1 MSEVRKPTPEAARNN
16 GADMS
21 GPFVTFAVG
30 DHLFGVPVGQ
40 VQDILTLHAIAP
52 VPLGPSEVRGMINLR
67 GRIVTVVDV
76 RTRLGL
82 KPAEASS
89 SRGAMGV
96 TVENGTESY
105 TLLVD
110 RVGDVVTLPSHLQE
124 PNPVTLDPLW
134 RELANGVFRIEGN
147 LLVILDVER
156 LLNIRAKS

>member
-1 MSEVRKPTPEAARNN
+1 
-16 GADMS
+16 MS

-30 DHLFGVPVGQ
+30 NHVFGVPVEQ
-40 VQDILTLHAIAP
+40 VQDILTLHAIAA

-82 KPAEASS
+82 KPAEAGS
-89 SRGAMGV
+89 SRSTMGV
-96 TVENGTESY
+96 TVENGAESY

-110 RVGDVVTLPSHLQE
+110 RVGDVVTLPSRLRE

-134 RELANGVFRIEGN
+134 RELADGVFRIDGN

-156 LLNIRAKS
+156 LLNIRAKP

>member
-1 MSEVRKPTPEAARNN
+1 MSQSRMHMSAAVPVRGTE
-16 GADMS
+16 MS

-30 DHLFGVPVGQ
+30 THLFGVPVEQ

-76 RTRLGL
+76 RIRLGL
-82 KPAEASS
+82 KPAEAGN

-96 TVENGTESY
+96 TVENGAESY

-110 RVGDVVTLPSHLQE
+110 RVGDVVTLPSHLLE

-134 RELANGVFRIEGN
+134 RELADGVFRIEGN

-156 LLNIRAKS
+156 LLNIRAKA